1 MTTSP
6 VRVAERQAAWLS
18 TKGERRQRRLT
29 EKRRAQLKLQ
39 GRSMGYMRQ
48 LKPGQRARVKA
59 VKGRRG
65 IEAANRTAERLAPV
79 S

>member
-1 MTTSP
+1 
-6 VRVAERQAAWLS
+6 
-18 TKGERRQRRLT
+18 
-29 EKRRAQLKLQ
+29 
-39 GRSMGYMRQ
+39 MGYMRQ